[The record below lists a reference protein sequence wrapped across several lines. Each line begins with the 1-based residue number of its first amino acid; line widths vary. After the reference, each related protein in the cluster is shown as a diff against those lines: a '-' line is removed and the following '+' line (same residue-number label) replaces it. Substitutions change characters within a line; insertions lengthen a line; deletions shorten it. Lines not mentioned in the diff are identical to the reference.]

1 MELNDNKNKKSNLK
15 ILTLI
20 GESFLNMRA
29 LAARRGPD
37 VSIDEDSSIF
47 EDDDICSD
55 IKPQDN
61 FHSKK
66 SKIAKNLKVIY
77 LINLARLRIYLSES

>member
-1 MELNDNKNKKSNLK
+1 
-15 ILTLI
+15 
-20 GESFLNMRA
+20 MRA

-37 VSIDEDSSIF
+37 VTIEEDSSIF
-47 EDDDICSD
+47 EDDDDIFSD
-55 IKPQDN
+55 IKPQVN